1 MILITETAA
10 FIMKGNDKYLIKE
23 KMAMRIEKRLK
34 DTGYVKRD
42 DYYDEECC
50 HCAYKENR

>member
-1 MILITETAA
+1 
-10 FIMKGNDKYLIKE
+10 MKGNDKYLIKE